1 MPGGNEKVKLK
12 QTCSFQRVTFLLP
25 PGIKG
30 LMSGMSY
37 DIQSELSFFF
47 AITSSTWSLL
57 AKEQTFKS
65 KLFP

>member
-47 AITSSTWSLL
+47 L
-57 AKEQTFKS
+57 Q
-65 KLFP
+65 